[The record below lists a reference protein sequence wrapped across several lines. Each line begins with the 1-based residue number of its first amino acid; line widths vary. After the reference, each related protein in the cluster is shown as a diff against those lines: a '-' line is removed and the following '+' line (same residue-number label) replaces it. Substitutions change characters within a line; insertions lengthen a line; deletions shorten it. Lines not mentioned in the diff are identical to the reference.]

1 MPWSL
6 YVISYRIPENQTTL
20 YYFPIL
26 CLGFYSSSLMSI
38 GYFLGQMT
46 VLTGVFTI
54 GSIFTGLLLFKRSI
68 IFWGTIPCLV
78 VFYGGSLLT
87 LRNIIPYAP
96 VFQPYTFTS
105 AEFQNFMLI
114 NNLIGSTIIGVLLAI
129 LFNTFLGR
137 WMIREEHQ
145 QQLILLD
152 PLTQTL
158 NRRGLSI
165 KFNQLVNQK
174 QLAGQNKEH
183 ICLALLDLDW
193 FKQVNDRYGHDGGD
207 QVLKQIPKILQKNL
221 RSEDIIGRFGGE
233 EFMIIFSNTSPQ
245 IAQNVLERCRIA
257 IEQHRIA
264 YAEHEIQITA
274 SFGLSALYIYHTDQ
288 HELIQRTDAALYK
301 AKQSG
306 RNNVQQD
313 IES

>member
-1 MPWSL
+1 
-6 YVISYRIPENQTTL
+6 
-20 YYFPIL
+20 
-26 CLGFYSSSLMSI
+26 MSI

-114 NNLIGSTIIGVLLAI
+114 NNLIGNTIIGVLLAI

-274 SFGLSALYIYHTDQ
+274 SFGLSALYVYHADQ

>member
-1 MPWSL
+1 
-6 YVISYRIPENQTTL
+6 
-20 YYFPIL
+20 
-26 CLGFYSSSLMSI
+26 MSI

-87 LRNIIPYAP
+87 LRNIIPY
-96 VFQPYTFTS
+96 TFTS

-152 PLTQTL
+152 PLTQT
-158 NRRGLSI
+158 
-165 KFNQLVNQK
+165 V
-174 QLAGQNKEH
+174 
-183 ICLALLDLDW
+183 
-193 FKQVNDRYGHDGGD
+193 
-207 QVLKQIPKILQKNL
+207 P
-221 RSEDIIGRFGGE
+221 
-233 EFMIIFSNTSPQ
+233 
-245 IAQNVLERCRIA
+245 
-257 IEQHRIA
+257 
-264 YAEHEIQITA
+264 
-274 SFGLSALYIYHTDQ
+274 
-288 HELIQRTDAALYK
+288 
-301 AKQSG
+301 
-306 RNNVQQD
+306 
-313 IES
+313 

>member
-1 MPWSL
+1 
-6 YVISYRIPENQTTL
+6 
-20 YYFPIL
+20 
-26 CLGFYSSSLMSI
+26 MSI

-114 NNLIGSTIIGVLLAI
+114 NNLIGSTIIGVPLAI

-137 WMIREEHQ
+137 WMIREENQ

-152 PLTQTL
+152 PLTQSL
-158 NRRGLSI
+158 NRRGLSM
-165 KFNQLVNQK
+165 KFDQLVNKK
-174 QLAGQNKEH
+174 QLAGQNRGH

-193 FKQVNDRYGHDGGD
+193 FKQVNDQYGHDGGD
-207 QVLKQIPKILQKNL
+207 QVLKQIPRVLQKNL
-221 RSEDIIGRFGGE
+221 RADDVIGRFGGE
-233 EFMIIFSNTSPQ
+233 EFMIIFSNTSPEL
-245 IAQNVLERCRIA
+245 AKKALERCRIA
-257 IEQHRIA
+257 IEQHRIQ
-264 YAEHEIQITA
+264 YEQHSIQITA
-274 SFGLSALYIYHTDQ
+274 SFGLSALHIQ
-288 HELIQRTDAALYK
+288 QANLHELIQRADAALYK